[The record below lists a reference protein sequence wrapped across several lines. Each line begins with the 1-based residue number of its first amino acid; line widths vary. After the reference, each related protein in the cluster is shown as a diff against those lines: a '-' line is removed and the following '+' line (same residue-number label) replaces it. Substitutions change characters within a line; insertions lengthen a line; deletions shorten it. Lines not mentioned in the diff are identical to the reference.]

1 MNNEISHKNV
11 LSNLVWRFLE
21 RSGSQI
27 IQFVV
32 SIILAQL
39 LTPADYGVIGLITV
53 FISIAQVFI
62 NTGFSQSLIQK
73 KDADDVDFSSV
84 FYSGIVF
91 SIIIYGV
98 LYFSAPFIAS
108 FYENELL
115 TSIVRVLGL
124 TVVVGSVNCVQTAY
138 VQRTMQFKRF
148 FWSTLIGT
156 LFSAIVGITMAYK
169 GFGVWSLVGQQIIN
183 TLVNTIVLWF
193 TVKWRPILAFS
204 FKRLKGLL
212 SYGWKLLFAALFD
225 TLYQNIYSL
234 IIGKKY
240 STADLGYYNKGK
252 QFSYLIINNIN
263 SSIDSVL
270 FPAMSNLQESKESVK
285 ALTRRAIK
293 TSTFVIFPAMAGL
306 AAVATPLIRLLL
318 TDKWLPCVPFLQFCC
333 FAYAFWPIHTAN
345 LQAIKAMGRSDIF
358 LKLEII
364 KKVLG
369 IVVLII
375 TVPLG
380 LIPMMI
386 GRCVTTLTGS
396 FINAFPNRKLLD
408 YSYFEQIK
416 DIIPSLLISLFMAGV
431 VLILGN
437 LNINTIL
444 VLIIQIVVGIVI
456 YVTVSKIFKIEA
468 FEYIINMLKKFKKR

>member
-1 MNNEISHKNV
+1 MINETSRKNV

-21 RSGSQI
+21 RSGSQV

-32 SIILAQL
+32 SIVLAQL
-39 LTPADYGVIGLITV
+39 LTPEDYGIIGLITV

-73 KDADDVDFSSV
+73 KDADDLDFSSV
-84 FYSGIVF
+84 FYSGIIF
-91 SIIIYGV
+91 SLIIYGI
-98 LYFSAPFIAS
+98 LYFTAPVIAK
-108 FYENELL
+108 FYNNLLL
-115 TSIVRVLGL
+115 TNIVRILGI
-124 TVVVGSVNCVQTAY
+124 TVIIGSVNCVQTAY

-156 LFSAIVGITMAYK
+156 IASAIIGIAMAFK
-169 GFGVWSLVGQQIIN
+169 GFGVWALVWQQIIN
-183 TLVNTIVLWF
+183 TFVNTVVLWF
-193 TVKWRPILAFS
+193 TVKWRPSLVFS
-204 FKRLKGLL
+204 FKRLKSLF
-212 SYGWKLLFAALFD
+212 SFGWKLLFSSLID

-234 IIGKKY
+234 VIGKKY
-240 STADLGYYNKGK
+240 SSADLGYYNKGK
-252 QFSYLIINNIN
+252 QFSFLIINNIN

-270 FPAMSNLQESKESVK
+270 FPAMSNLQDNRESVK

-306 AAVATPLIRLLL
+306 AAVATPLVKLLL

-333 FAYAFWPIHTAN
+333 FTYAFWPIHTAN

-364 KKVLG
+364 KKVIG
-369 IVVLII
+369 IITLII

-396 FINAFPNRKLLD
+396 FINAFPNRKLLN

-416 DIIPSLLISLFMAGV
+416 DILPSFVISLIMAGV

-437 LNINTIL
+437 LKINL
-444 VLIIQIVVGIVI
+444 FFVLIIQVLVGAATYVI
-456 YVTVSKIFKIEA
+456 ISKIFKIEA
-468 FEYIINMLKKFKKR
+468 FEYILNMLKKFKKK